1 MQYLHAADD
10 ESIVSH
16 ESSANSSDLIVR
28 FGLGTG
34 PSSVVNHFCVLLFAF
49 SSSSPPICLQIP
61 SRVSNSQSTF
71 SHRSTASTMPA
82 KGSFEEGTIS
92 LLFLFVD
99 IWIEPLLPPRS
110 LARYRDIGPCLIQS
124 ATVPLSV
131 ILTGSSHLRP
141 SASRAPL
148 CFLRRR

>member
-16 ESSANSSDLIVR
+16 GSSANSNDLIVR
-28 FGLGTG
+28 FGLGTV
-34 PSSVVNHFCVLLFAF
+34 PSSVVNHFCVLLLLSLLHHHQFAYKY
-49 SSSSPPICLQIP
+49 PPESLI
-61 SRVSNSQSTF
+61 SQSTF

-92 LLFLFVD
+92 LLFLFVY